1 MPSGRWLAAS
11 GSSHE
16 PLLREVVSIHGIGIC
31 ADRVLYSV
39 GHGRAGVY
47 SAGERVVGQ
56 FPIGLEVSVALDSWR
71 GRSTCIGEPAAMI
84 QERLDGH
91 RAVRAYFCCPLE
103 GNDRRCAW
111 KDSQC

>member
-1 MPSGRWLAAS
+1 MPSGRWL
-11 GSSHE
+11 GSLGGSHV
-16 PLLREVVSIHGIGIC
+16 PLFREVVSIHGIGIC

-56 FPIGLEVSVALDSWR
+56 FPVGLEVSAALATWR
-71 GRSTCIGEPAAMI
+71 GRSTCIGEPAAVI
-84 QERLDGH
+84 QGWLDGH
-91 RAVRAYFCCPLE
+91 RAVRTYLCCPVE
-103 GNDRRCAW
+103 VNDRRYTW

>member
-1 MPSGRWLAAS
+1 MPSGRWLAS
-11 GSSHE
+11 LGGSHV

-56 FPIGLEVSVALDSWR
+56 FPVGLEVSVALASWR
-71 GRSTCIGEPAAMI
+71 GRSTGTGDPAAVV
-84 QERLDGH
+84 QGRLEGH
-91 RAVRAYFCCPLE
+91 RAVRTYFC
-103 GNDRRCAW
+103 
-111 KDSQC
+111 